1 MMHFNREWSVREI
14 TTADELAEKLSSLT
28 WCCCQAFS
36 IGNYLW
42 LNDATSPDGAQEYA
56 VLKRE
61 GDRLT
66 QIESITM
73 SWMNREEIL
82 DCIRETLTGKDDNH
96 DFRQEV
102 TATLQTPAPADIVS
116 DVDFALIRNE
126 WGHFTLMQ

>member
-14 TTADELAEKLSSLT
+14 ATADELAEKLSSLT
-28 WCCCQAFS
+28 WCCCQAFA

-56 VLKRE
+56 VLKHE
-61 GDRLT
+61 GDRLI
-66 QIESITM
+66 QIESVAM

-82 DCIRETLTGKDDNH
+82 DCIRETLAGKDDNH

-102 TATLQTPAPADIVS
+102 TATLQTPVEHGS
-116 DVDFALIRNE
+116 CRHCE
-126 WGHFTLMQ
+126 